1 MTLLPQVPGNLL
13 SMHITLTLRS
23 LSAIGWGCFFTLTNA
38 WVGPATS
45 MTVLGIELDLVNQVA
60 RLPED
65 KFLALRELIH
75 SWMPNG
81 WCRKQE
87 LESLIGH
94 LHHAAKVVWPG
105 RAFLRQF
112 INLLCC
118 FRNKNHSVQINQEVC
133 LLPQTWRSPRMK
145 LAWLALVPI
154 LEASGF
160 MLLGHWCR
168 PISYIPR
175 TFSCGDCCWPLG

>member
-1 MTLLPQVPGNLL
+1 
-13 SMHITLTLRS
+13 
-23 LSAIGWGCFFTLTNA
+23 
-38 WVGPATS
+38 
-45 MTVLGIELDLVNQVA
+45 MTVLGIELDLVKQVA
-60 RLPED
+60 RPAED

-105 RAFLRQF
+105 RAFLHQF

-118 FRNKNHSVQINQEVC
+118 FRNKNHPVQINQEVC
-133 LLPQTWRSPRMK
+133 LLPQTWRSPRMQ
-145 LAWLALVPI
+145 LA
-154 LEASGF
+154 
-160 MLLGHWCR
+160 
-168 PISYIPR
+168 
-175 TFSCGDCCWPLG
+175 